1 MRNFGAL
8 FRDCCQGCQD
18 VLSLPRAIFSQAI
31 ADVKQGYKKNPC
43 QASRH
48 AHSCSKPGEPPKLSA
63 GTAMPNF
70 NPSLVRHPP
79 LFAVGPGGL
88 LVRWVLLRLFP
99 LIMSNDS
106 PLQAFSG
113 TDRVTRY
120 PFQFTWFCQRL
131 RLRQCTVPGPWQN
144 SGDTSAAPPFEV
156 HRRSIIV

>member
-1 MRNFGAL
+1 MSGCALAAEGNFFASNRRCEAGV
-8 FRDCCQGCQD
+8 QNESH
-18 VLSLPRAIFSQAI
+18 VKLPGTRTPAANLENLLKS
-31 ADVKQGYKKNPC
+31 
-43 QASRH
+43 
-48 AHSCSKPGEPPKLSA
+48 SA
-63 GTAMPNF
+63 GRRCRT
-70 NPSLVRHPP
+70 STQVWCGTRHY
-79 LFAVGPGGL
+79 FAVGPGKFTWGL